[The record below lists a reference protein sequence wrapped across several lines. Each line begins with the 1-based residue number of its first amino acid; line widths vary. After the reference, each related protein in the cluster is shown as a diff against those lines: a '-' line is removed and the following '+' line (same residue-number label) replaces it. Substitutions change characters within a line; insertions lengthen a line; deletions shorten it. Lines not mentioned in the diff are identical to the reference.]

1 MEQFR
6 VVIRRVTA
14 VLLATSGVL
23 ILPGIAG
30 MGASVLFT
38 VVLAMLGLGLVSVRE
53 ELASMPTVLGCDL
66 GQHASDLWLSAF
78 VAAGLLVA
86 FPDATAAELQALG
99 GLAGFVGMVNY
110 FLTPV
115 YGFLYATAVRLSRT
129 FAGI

>member
-1 MEQFR
+1 MEQYR
-6 VVIRRVTA
+6 AVIRRVTA
-14 VLLATSGVL
+14 VLLVTSAVL
-23 ILPGIAG
+23 ILPGLVG
-30 MGASVLFT
+30 VGASVLFT

-66 GQHASDLWLSAF
+66 GQYASDLWLAPF

-86 FPDATAAELQALG
+86 FPGATAAELQALG

-115 YGFLYATAVRLSRT
+115 YGFLYTTAVRLSRT
-129 FAGI
+129 FEST